1 MKKSILLIVLI
12 LFTLTGC
19 GLETKTLSQFYE
31 KGLDKVTKILIVD
44 GTSGH
49 EKTITD
55 HEVIKGFLK
64 QIKDIKFIPEENQEK
79 REGWRYSITLFQ
91 DDEQTFQF
99 GLTQVNDD
107 YYYTEPDMH
116 PIVDDFYKNLDV
128 QED

>member
-19 GLETKTLSQFYE
+19 GLKTKTLSQFYE